1 MKRRD
6 FIALLGAATG
16 ANFFGSTF
24 AQQQRATRHV
34 GFLYFGSRE
43 SALATGRYKAF
54 LDGMREQG
62 YVAGRDFTLEERFAA
77 GDTEALGAAAQDLVR
92 LKVDLIVATG
102 SQAVRA
108 AQKATSDVP
117 IVVTQTADP
126 IGEGFAV
133 SLVRPGRNITGL
145 YSSTLEIV
153 SKQIELFQLLLPK
166 LSLMA
171 VLANS
176 GNGSHEATL
185 KTVQS
190 FAAQARI
197 NVQPQQART
206 QDDIDRA
213 FNNMARQ
220 RTEALLVLPDTFFLS
235 QAPQISELAIK
246 RRLPT
251 MGWTREF
258 AAAGALM
265 SYGQDAIHNFRLAA
279 GYVDKIFRGA
289 KPAEL
294 PFSRTPKVSLTINR
308 RTFRAL
314 GLTLS
319 REIESR
325 VDEVIE

>member
-1 MKRRD
+1 VKRRH
-6 FIALLGAATG
+6 FIAFLGAAMG
-16 ANFFGSTF
+16 ANFFDSAL
-24 AQQQRATRHV
+24 AQQGRPTRHV

-43 SALATGRYKAF
+43 SAIATGRYKAF

-77 GDTEALGAAAQDLVR
+77 GNTETLGAAAQDLVR

-117 IVVTQTADP
+117 IVVTQIADP

-133 SLVRPGRNITGL
+133 SLVRPGRNITGM
-145 YSSTLEIV
+145 YSSSLEIV
-153 SKQIELFQLLLPK
+153 SKQIELFQLLLPN

-171 VLANS
+171 VLGNPS
-176 GNGSHEATL
+176 NGSYRAAL
-185 KTVQS
+185 KAAES
-190 FAAQARI
+190 FAAQTQVKI
-197 NVQPQQART
+197 QSLQART
-206 QDDIDRA
+206 QDDIERA
-213 FNNMARQ
+213 FEDMARQ
-220 RTEALLVLPDTFFLS
+220 RPQALLIFADTFLLS

-246 RRLPT
+246 RRLPI

-258 AAAGALM
+258 AAAGGLM
-265 SYGQDAIHNFRLAA
+265 SYGQDAIDNFRLAA
-279 GYVDKIFRGA
+279 GYVTKIFRGA

>member
-1 MKRRD
+1 LGLAA
-6 FIALLGAATG
+6 FAEALPS
-16 ANFFGSTF
+16 FS
-24 AQQQRATRHV
+24 QQGRATRRV

-43 SALATGRYKAF
+43 SAIVTGRYKAF

-62 YVAGRDFTLEERFAA
+62 YVPGRDFILEERFAA
-77 GDTEALGAAAQDLVR
+77 GNTEALAVAASELVR
-92 LKVDLIVATG
+92 LKVGVIVATG
-102 SQAVRA
+102 SPAVAA
-108 AQKATSDVP
+108 AQKATSYVP

-133 SLVRPGRNITGL
+133 SLVRPGRNITGM

-166 LSLMA
+166 LSRVA
-171 VLANS
+171 VLENPANA
-176 GNGSHEATL
+176 SHAATL
-185 KTVQS
+185 KAAES

-197 NVQPQQART
+197 NIQLQRAQTR
-206 QDDIDRA
+206 DDILRA
-213 FNNMARQ
+213 FDDIARQ
-220 RTEALLVLPDTFFLS
+220 RAQALLILPDTFLLS
-235 QAPQISELAIK
+235 QAPQISELGVK
-246 RRLPT
+246 HRLPI

-258 AAAGALM
+258 AAAGGLM
-265 SYGQDAIHNFRLAA
+265 SYGQDAIDNFRLAA
-279 GYVDKIFRGA
+279 GYVNKIFNGA
-289 KPAEL
+289 NPAEL

-314 GLTLS
+314 GLPVP